1 METRIIQGFYNQFT
15 AKTRETICDV
25 TRIRV
30 RNKETGKTSH
40 WYADAPARE
49 VMSSIIATEEAIAYA
64 LDIEPH
70 LIEAVE
76 VKKL

>member
-25 TRIRV
+25 TRIRI

-40 WYADAPARE
+40 RYANAPARE
-49 VMSSIIATEEAIAYA
+49 VMSSIIATEEAIAYT
-64 LDIEPH
+64 LEIEPH

>member
-1 METRIIQGFYNQFT
+1 METKIIQGFYNQFNVS
-15 AKTRETICDV
+15 KKKRFYDD
-25 TRIRV
+25 TRIKV
-30 RNKETGKTSH
+30 INKETGKTSH

-70 LIEAVE
+70 SIEAVE

>member
-1 METRIIQGFYNQFT
+1 METRIIQGFYNQFNVSR
-15 AKTRETICDV
+15 KKRFYDY
-25 TRIRV
+25 TRIKV
-30 RNKETGKTSH
+30 ENKKTGKTSH

-70 LIEAVE
+70 NIEAVE